1 MLQATE
7 IADLILKGFR
17 RHFGLFQKITA
28 LAQQG
33 FAQKNWLE
41 LQRISSERISYYD
54 LRVNETLALLQ
65 QKLTGAELNESLWQ
79 QVKQQYQQ
87 YLLFHPQAE
96 LAETFY
102 NSVFCRLY
110 ERKYFHNQNI
120 FVEST
125 LSKQRLPAPIA
136 SVYESY
142 FPAQYG
148 LKQSIR
154 AIVASFHLQAP
165 FVDLERDIRLLVRT
179 FIGQSSHGHFPV
191 HLVRFDILKS
201 LFFRNKAAYI
211 VGRVVTPDG
220 QQPFIIPLLHDEN
233 QGIYVDTLITDP
245 QQMTIIFGFSR
256 AYFMVEM
263 TVPSALVHFLK
274 ELLPHK
280 TLAEL
285 YSSVGLHKQ
294 GKTEFYRELLTH
306 LDKSTDQFVAAP
318 GIRGMVMMVFT
329 LPSFPYVFKVIRDKF
344 APTKE
349 FGRDTVKARY
359 LLVKKHD
366 RVGRMADT
374 MEYSDVALPR
384 SRFSPELLEE
394 LQQSIA
400 GSMQIEDDRVII
412 KHLYIERRMLPL
424 NLYLEQASFEQ
435 KVKMM
440 ADYGQALKDMIAAN
454 IFPGDM
460 LLKNFGVTRHGRV
473 IFYDYDEV
481 QYLLD
486 VNFRFIPKT
495 DNYDDMLS
503 NEPWYSVGPGDVFPE
518 QITTY
523 VTAQNDIRQMLIQSH
538 PELMDASYWQQ
549 KQQRIRDGI
558 VEDVFPYPQSQRFI
572 SLYATE
578 YQSSP
583 SLSTMPPPEQA

>member
-17 RHFGLFQKITA
+17 RHFSLFQKITA
-28 LAQQG
+28 LAQQSY
-33 FAQKNWLE
+33 AQKNWLE

-54 LRVNETLALLQ
+54 LRVSETLTLLQ
-65 QKLTGAELNESLWQ
+65 QKLTGTELNDCLWQ

-191 HLVRFDILKS
+191 HLVRFDVLKS

-220 QQPFIIPLLHDEN
+220 QQPFIIPLLHDEE
-233 QGIYVDTLITDP
+233 QGIYVDTLLTDP

-306 LDKSTDQFVAAP
+306 LDKSNDQFVAAP

-384 SRFSPELLEE
+384 NRFSPELLEE

-400 GSMQIEDDRVII
+400 GSMQIEDDMVII

-424 NLYLEQASFEQ
+424 NLYLEQASHEQ

-486 VNFRFIPKT
+486 VNFRTIPKT

-538 PELMDASYWQQ
+538 PELMDAGYWQE

-572 SLYATE
+572 SLY
-578 YQSSP
+578 P
-583 SLSTMPPPEQA
+583 R

>member
-1 MLQATE
+1 MLQATQ

-17 RHFGLFQKITA
+17 RHFSLFQKITS
-28 LAQQG
+28 LAQQS

-54 LRVNETLALLQ
+54 LRVNETLNLLQ
-65 QKLTGAELNESLWQ
+65 KKLPSSQLDQPLWQ

-125 LSKQRLPAPIA
+125 LSKQRLPAPVA

-142 FPAQYG
+142 FPAQSG
-148 LKQSIR
+148 LKPSIR
-154 AIVASFHLQAP
+154 AIVASFQLQVP
-165 FVDLERDIRLLVRT
+165 FSDLERDIRLLVRT
-179 FIGQSSHGHFPV
+179 FTGQSSHGHFPV

-220 QQPFIIPLLHDEN
+220 QQPFIIPLLHDEKS
-233 QGIYVDTLITDP
+233 GIYMDTLITDP

-294 GKTEFYRELLTH
+294 GKTEFYRELLGH
-306 LDKSTDQFVAAP
+306 LDKSTDKFVAAP

-344 APTKE
+344 SPTKD

-384 SRFSPELLEE
+384 NRFSPELLRE

-400 GSMQIEDDRVII
+400 GSMQLEDELVII

-435 KVKMM
+435 KQKMM

-486 VNFRFIPKT
+486 VNFRAIPKT

-503 NEPWYSVGPGDVFPE
+503 NEPWYSVAPGDVFPE

-538 PELMDASYWQQ
+538 PELMDAHYWQQ

-558 VEDVFPYPQSQRFI
+558 VEDVFPYPLSQRFI
-572 SLYATE
+572 SLYPAE
-578 YQSSP
+578 Y
-583 SLSTMPPPEQA
+583 AKD

>member
-17 RHFGLFQKITA
+17 RHFALFQKITA

-33 FAQKNWLE
+33 FAQRNWLE

-65 QKLTGAELNESLWQ
+65 QKLTGTELNECLWQ

-125 LSKQRLPAPIA
+125 LSKQRLPAPVA

-165 FVDLERDIRLLVRT
+165 FVDLEQDIRLLVRT

-220 QQPFIIPLLHDEN
+220 QQPFIIPLLHDEE

-294 GKTEFYRELLTH
+294 GKTEFYRELLIH
-306 LDKSTDQFVAAP
+306 LDKSSDQFVAAP

-374 MEYSDVALPR
+374 MEYSDVALPLD
-384 SRFSPELLEE
+384 RFSPELLQE

-400 GSMQIEDDRVII
+400 GSMQIADDRVII

-424 NLYLEQASFEQ
+424 NLYLEQASYEQ

-538 PELMDASYWQQ
+538 PELMDAGYWQQ
-549 KQQRIRDGI
+549 KQQRIRNGI
-558 VEDVFPYPQSQRFI
+558 VEDVFPYPQSQRFHT
-572 SLYATE
+572 LYPAE
-578 YQSSP
+578 YAKADG
-583 SLSTMPPPEQA
+583 LSTMPPSEQA

>member
-17 RHFGLFQKITA
+17 RHFALFQKITA
-28 LAQQG
+28 LAQQS
-33 FAQKNWLE
+33 FAQRNWLE

-54 LRVNETLALLQ
+54 LRVNETLTLLQ
-65 QKLTGAELNESLWQ
+65 QKLTGTELNECLWQ

-125 LSKQRLPAPIA
+125 LSKQRLPAPVA

-154 AIVASFHLQAP
+154 AIVASFQLQAP

-220 QQPFIIPLLHDEN
+220 QQPFIIPLLHDDER
-233 QGIYVDTLITDP
+233 GIYMDTLITDP

-256 AYFMVEM
+256 AYFMVAM

-306 LDKSTDQFVAAP
+306 LDKSSDQFVAAP

-349 FGRDTVKARY
+349 FGRDTVKERY

-374 MEYSDVALPR
+374 MEYSDVALPLD
-384 SRFSPELLEE
+384 RFSPELLQE

-424 NLYLEQASFEQ
+424 NLYLEQASYEQ

-486 VNFRFIPKT
+486 VNFRVIPKT

-538 PELMDASYWQQ
+538 PELMDAGYWQQ

-558 VEDVFPYPQSQRFI
+558 VEDVFPYPQQQRFQ
-572 SLYATE
+572 SLY
-578 YQSSP
+578 P
-583 SLSTMPPPEQA
+583 SYFKPQRC

>member
-65 QKLTGAELNESLWQ
+65 QKLTGAELNECLWQ

-125 LSKQRLPAPIA
+125 LNKQRLPAPIA

-165 FVDLERDIRLLVRT
+165 FVDLERDIRLLVHT

-400 GSMQIEDDRVII
+400 GSMQIEDDMVII

-538 PELMDASYWQQ
+538 PELMDAGYWQQ

-558 VEDVFPYPQSQRFI
+558 VEDVFPYPQSQRFHT
-572 SLYATE
+572 LYPAE
-578 YQSSP
+578 YAKEHC
-583 SLSTMPPPEQA
+583 LSTMPPPEQA